1 MNQNLIHP
9 NHIAIIPDGNR
20 RWAID
25 HKLPTIE
32 GHRRGYENVVRI
44 MEYLRKLEISTVT
57 FCAFSVDNWQRSK
70 DEVKHLMRIFEL
82 FIDKHLKEAIKNE
95 VKLIHIGRRD
105 RLPESLKNKIKA
117 AEEKTKNFS
126 HFFFNI
132 ALDYSGRD
140 EIVRAVNKVSSMKYQ
155 VSSMTEDDINNNLD
169 LAGQPY
175 PEPDIII
182 RTGKQIRLSGFMLW
196 QSQYSELFFPNKYF
210 PDFREADIDM
220 ILDEYRIRQRRFGK

>member
-57 FCAFSVDNWQRSK
+57 FWAFSVDNWQRSK

-82 FIDKHLKEAIKNE
+82 FIDNCH
-95 VKLIHIGRRD
+95 
-105 RLPESLKNKIKA
+105 
-117 AEEKTKNFS
+117 
-126 HFFFNI
+126 NI
-132 ALDYSGRD
+132 WSC
-140 EIVRAVNKVSSMKYQ
+140 NS
-155 VSSMTEDDINNNLD
+155 
-169 LAGQPY
+169 
-175 PEPDIII
+175 
-182 RTGKQIRLSGFMLW
+182 FM
-196 QSQYSELFFPNKYF
+196 
-210 PDFREADIDM
+210 
-220 ILDEYRIRQRRFGK
+220 G